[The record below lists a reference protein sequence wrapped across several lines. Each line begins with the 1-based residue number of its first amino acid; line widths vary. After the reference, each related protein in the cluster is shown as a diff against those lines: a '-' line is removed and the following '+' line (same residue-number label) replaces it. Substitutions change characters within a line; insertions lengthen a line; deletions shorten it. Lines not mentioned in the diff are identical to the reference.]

1 MVHVACRRGLQAD
14 DVRRNRNGLKS
25 NAIKK
30 KIGKHFKSPKHFFS
44 SLGKLIGGFCALS
57 GTFILTL
64 PIPIVVNSFAG
75 YYKNRLW
82 RNEVAQK
89 KRERAMAQA
98 TEAREMQKLYLVQ
111 AMAGPLA
118 RDGMTLAGLPGFK
131 K

>member
-1 MVHVACRRGLQAD
+1 MTLRR
-14 DVRRNRNGLKS
+14 VFS
-25 NAIKK
+25 
-30 KIGKHFKSPKHFFS
+30 KI
-44 SLGKLIGGFCALS
+44 SLSIQIGKLIGGFCALS

-98 TEAREMQKLYLVQ
+98 SEAREMQKLYLVQ

-118 RDGMTLAGLPGFK
+118 AREGIGAFGAPK
-131 K
+131 

>member
-1 MVHVACRRGLQAD
+1 MEQAITKF
-14 DVRRNRNGLKS
+14 RFF
-25 NAIKK
+25 IKL
-30 KIGKHFKSPKHFFS
+30 FP
-44 SLGKLIGGFCALS
+44 LLYWLLVGKLIGGFCALS

-98 TEAREMQKLYLVQ
+98 TEARQMQKLYLVQ
-111 AMAGPLA
+111 AMTGPLA
-118 RDGMTLAGLPGFK
+118 REGITFANGDAK
-131 K
+131 KK

>member
-1 MVHVACRRGLQAD
+1 M
-14 DVRRNRNGLKS
+14 
-25 NAIKK
+25 I
-30 KIGKHFKSPKHFFS
+30 FP
-44 SLGKLIGGFCALS
+44 
-57 GTFILTL
+57 
-64 PIPIVVNSFAG
+64 VVNSFAG

-98 TEAREMQKLYLVQ
+98 SEAREMQKLYLVQ

-118 RDGMTLAGLPGFK
+118 ARDGISAFGAK

>member
-1 MVHVACRRGLQAD
+1 MISIQRLSWVSYFCYINHNMHSG
-14 DVRRNRNGLKS
+14 
-25 NAIKK
+25 I
-30 KIGKHFKSPKHFFS
+30 F
-44 SLGKLIGGFCALS
+44 LGKLIGGFCALS

-118 RDGMTLAGLPGFK
+118 REGISIGNGDSK
-131 K
+131 KK